1 MIRNYNSMISCTK
14 FEVTNNIIE
23 NDGNGYIECETL
35 NGIDLKHSE
44 SAKRFLTAKGA
55 HITAHGQKTRLSGRF
70 TLDCTQKSLAQQIRE
85 FEIQQLKEKNQLIS
99 TEKESTMQSISS
111 SFFNKAPHHH
121 GQNEWS
127 THKKD
132 PNVRFMLFEK
142 TADQT
147 AQQLAHDL
155 KKHGL
160 HAYQSSTR
168 SGKLAVSVH
177 LLK

>member
-1 MIRNYNSMISCTK
+1 MIRNNSKISCK
-14 FEVTNNIIE
+14 KLEVNNHIIE
-23 NDGNGYIECETL
+23 NSGNGYIECETL

-44 SAKRFLTAKGA
+44 LAKQFLTAKGA
-55 HITAHGQKTRLSGRF
+55 HITAHGQRTRLSGSF

-85 FEIQQLKEKNQLIS
+85 FETQHLKEKNQLIS

-111 SFFNKAPHHH
+111 SFFNKRPYYH
-121 GQNEWS
+121 GQYQWS

-132 PNVRFMLFEK
+132 PHVRFMLFEK

-155 KKHGL
+155 KEHGL